1 LKGKK
6 KNSLDGDKRDDNPS
20 ARRANQERQSI
31 ANVILTARHLRG
43 GVLPPRVSRASEG
56 GMSLLTEVR
65 ETGQQYFPGTSVS
78 SVNALTSFAIVGA
91 SSILPDNIG

>member
-6 KNSLDGDKRDDNPS
+6 KNSLDEDKRDDNPS

-31 ANVILTARHLRG
+31 ANRNSHRETSQRG
-43 GVLPPRVSRASEG
+43 CTSSASFASEG
-56 GMSLLTEVR
+56 DMSLLAEVR

-78 SVNALTSFAIVGA
+78 SVNAPTSFAIVGA